1 VNDELVTAISD
12 LDEEKAVQL
21 VKEHV
26 DAGVDA
32 MVILAN
38 CQEGMMQV
46 GNRFESG
53 EYFISDLMMAGEVFK
68 NATAGLEA
76 AMVSGGRAP
85 MKGKIV
91 FGTVKGDIHNIGKD
105 IVVGLLKAAGY
116 DVMDLGIDIP
126 PDRFV
131 DAVKETGTKIVG
143 LSGLLTVAYDSM
155 KETIAALKSANLDV
169 RVMIG
174 GGAMTAAVKDYT
186 GADAWAI
193 DAQSAVRFA
202 NEWTIGVQHE

>member
-1 VNDELVTAISD
+1 LVTAISD
-12 LDEEKAVQL
+12 LEDEKAVRL
-21 VKEHV
+21 VQDRLDAAV
-26 DAGVDA
+26 DPMA
-32 MVILAN
+32 ILES

-46 GNRFESG
+46 GKRFESG
-53 EYFISDLMMAGEVFK
+53 EYFISDLMMAGEIFK
-68 NATAGLEA
+68 SATAGLEA

-85 MKGKIV
+85 MKGRIV

-116 DVMDLGIDIP
+116 DVTDLGIDVS

-131 DAVKETGTKIVG
+131 DAAKETGTKIVG

-155 KETIAALKSANLDV
+155 RETIAALKSANLDV

-186 GADAWAI
+186 EADAWAI

-202 NEWTIGVQHE
+202 NEWTKGVQHA